1 MAKPETQPNLM
12 RRGGKHNNM
21 KEKLVILILALA
33 ILFACNNQP
42 NETADSIYINGKIY
56 TVNEAQP
63 WAEAVAIKDGKFIKV
78 GATDDI
84 ERLIGENTEV
94 VDLKGQF
101 VMPGIV
107 DMHAHPFTGVDMGI
121 GGLNLNSPGDA
132 EAIIQDIKNYVEANP
147 DKDVILGGNWN
158 VGGTFEN
165 DSPDKKVLDEIA
177 PNIPIFILSQSGHSA
192 WVNSK
197 ALELA
202 GIDENFQNEGAYI
215 FDRYE
220 GTNEPSGTARDM
232 AMAKIMSALHYL
244 SPEEFA
250 PFLKTE
256 LDRYTKNGVTAIQPA
271 EGSPS
276 WLLGAAIL
284 EKEDN
289 LDVRLFPALDWL
301 TSQLRSLD
309 DGESLAFID
318 DWEEYQTEL
327 IKPHYVKIFA
337 DGSADAHTLLLSEV
351 YADDS
356 KTHGSMFLSF
366 EEYRKAILDYHSKDI
381 SVHVHV
387 LGDSSAT
394 KIIDIFEEA
403 ELTYPN
409 SKGTLHFGHA
419 PFVQEKDLDRLAK
432 LKKVTVNF
440 SPMLA
445 IPHPQ
450 MDLFIKTPLGE
461 ERYQQQYPVKSTLN
475 RGVTVGFGSDFPSSL
490 VPNPE
495 SFYYMQGWVTRAVPG
510 ESERGTQNIANAI
523 SVEEAIK
530 GFTLGG
536 AQALGHGY
544 SSVFGSIEVGKSA
557 DMVILTQNLLEIE
570 TTEIYKTKVQ
580 KTIFRGNRVYSS
592 K

>member
-1 MAKPETQPNLM
+1 
-12 RRGGKHNNM
+12 M
-21 KEKLVILILALA
+21 KLTWNILLTVIFLSLLVS
-33 ILFACNNQP
+33 CSKY
-42 NETADSIYINGKIY
+42 ETADVIYKNGKIY
-56 TVNEAQP
+56 TVNEAKP

-78 GATDDI
+78 GFNVDVEAFVGKSTKVI
-84 ERLIGENTEV
+84 ELEG
-94 VDLKGQF
+94 KF

-121 GGLNLNSPGDA
+121 GGISLNTPGNP
-132 EAIIQDIKNYVEANP
+132 EKIINDIKNYVQANP

-158 VGGTFEN
+158 VGGTFKN
-165 DSPDKKVLDEIA
+165 DSPDKKILDEIA
-177 PNIPIFILSQSGHSA
+177 PDVPIFLLSQSGHSA

-202 GIDENFQNEGAYI
+202 GVDENYQNEGAYI

-232 AMAKIMSALHYL
+232 GMAIIMSALHYL

-256 LDRYTKNGVTAIQPA
+256 IERYTKNGITAIQPA

-284 EKEDN
+284 EKENN
-289 LDVRLFPALDWL
+289 LNVRLFPALDWL
-301 TSQLRSLD
+301 TSQLRALD
-309 DGESLAFID
+309 DEKTLAFID
-318 DWEEYQTEL
+318 DWESYQTEL
-327 IKPHYVKIFA
+327 IKPHYLKIFA

-351 YADDS
+351 YADDPS
-356 KTHGSMFLSF
+356 TKGSMFLPF
-366 EEYRKAILDYHSKDI
+366 EDYRKGILEFHSKGI
-381 SVHVHV
+381 SVHVHT
-387 LGDSSAT
+387 LGDGSAT
-394 KIIDIFEEA
+394 RIIDIFEEA
-403 ELTYPN
+403 EKLYPN

-450 MDLFIKTPLGE
+450 MDLFLKTPFGE
-461 ERYQQQYPVKSTLN
+461 ERYQQQYPVKSTLD
-475 RGVTVGFGSDFPSSL
+475 RGITVGFGSDFPSSL
-490 VPNPE
+490 VPDPE
-495 SFYYMQGWVTRAVPG
+495 SFYYMQGWVTREVPDQP
-510 ESERGTQNIANAI
+510 ELGTMNKENAI
-523 SVEEAIK
+523 SVEQVIK

-536 AQALGHGY
+536 AQALGNNY
-544 SSVFGSIEVGKSA
+544 DQEFGSIEEGKSA
-557 DMVILTQNLLEIE
+557 DMIVLDRNLLDISNSD
-570 TTEIYKTKVQ
+570 IHNTKVAT
-580 KTIFRGNRVYSS
+580 TIFRGKVVYQAN
-592 K
+592 

>member
-1 MAKPETQPNLM
+1 
-12 RRGGKHNNM
+12 M
-21 KEKLVILILALA
+21 KLTRN
-33 ILFACNNQP
+33 ILFTVIFLFLLVSCSKQ
-42 NETADSIYINGKIY
+42 ETADTIYINGKIY
-56 TVNEAQP
+56 TVNEAQL

-78 GATDDI
+78 GSNA
-84 ERLIGENTEV
+84 EVEVLSGENTKV
-94 VDLKGQF
+94 IDLNGQF

-121 GGLNLNSPGDA
+121 GGISLNTPGNP
-132 EAIIQDIKNYVEANP
+132 EEIINDIKNYVQANP

-158 VGGTFEN
+158 VGGTFKN
-165 DSPDKKVLDEIA
+165 DSPDKKILDEIA
-177 PNIPIFILSQSGHSA
+177 PDVPIFLLSQSGHSA

-202 GIDENFQNEGAYI
+202 GVDENYQNEGAYI

-232 AMAKIMSALHYL
+232 GMAIIMRALHYL

-250 PFLKTE
+250 PYLKKE
-256 LDRYTKNGVTAIQPA
+256 FERYTKNGVTAIQPA

-284 EKEDN
+284 EKEN
-289 LDVRLFPALDWL
+289 ELDVRLFPALDWL
-301 TSQLRSLD
+301 TSQLRALND
-309 DGESLAFID
+309 EKTLAFID
-318 DWEEYQTEL
+318 DWESYQTEL

-351 YADDS
+351 YADDPS
-356 KTHGSMFLSF
+356 TKGSMFLPF
-366 EEYRKAILDYHSKDI
+366 EDYRKAILEFHSNDI
-381 SVHVHV
+381 SVHVHT
-387 LGDSSAT
+387 LGDGSAT
-394 KIIDIFEEA
+394 QIIDIFEEA
-403 ELTYPN
+403 EKLYPN

-450 MDLFIKTPLGE
+450 MDLFLKTPFGE
-461 ERYQQQYPVKSTLN
+461 ERYQQQYPVKSTLD
-475 RGVTVGFGSDFPSSL
+475 RGITVGFGSDFPSSL
-490 VPNPE
+490 VPDPD
-495 SFYYMQGWVTRAVPG
+495 SFYYMQGWVTREVPG
-510 ESERGTQNIANAI
+510 KPELGTMNNENAI
-523 SVEEAIK
+523 SVEQVIK

-536 AQALGHGY
+536 AQALGNNY
-544 SSVFGSIEVGKSA
+544 DQEFGSIEEGKSA
-557 DMVILTQNLLEIE
+557 DMIVLDRNLLDISSSD
-570 TTEIYKTKVQ
+570 IHNTKVAT
-580 KTIFRGNRVYSS
+580 TIFRGKVVYQAN
-592 K
+592 

>member
-1 MAKPETQPNLM
+1 MHKIYF
-12 RRGGKHNNM
+12 
-21 KEKLVILILALA
+21 ILLFPT
-33 ILFACNNQP
+33 ILFFTGCNGDQSDQF
-42 NETADSIYINGKIY
+42 ADTIYTNGKIY
-56 TVNEAQP
+56 TVNENQP

-78 GATDDI
+78 GSNSEI
-84 ERLIGENTEV
+84 EVLSGENTKVIE
-94 VDLKGQF
+94 LNGQF

-121 GGLNLNSPGDA
+121 GGINLNTPGNP
-132 EAIIQDIKNYVEANP
+132 EEIINDIKNYVQANP

-158 VGGTFEN
+158 VGGTFKN
-165 DSPDKKVLDEIA
+165 DSPDKKILDEITSDV
-177 PNIPIFILSQSGHSA
+177 PMFLLSQSGHSA

-202 GIDENFQNEGAYI
+202 GIDENYKNEGAYI

-232 AMAKIMSALHYL
+232 GMAKIMSALHYL

-250 PFLKTE
+250 PYLKKE
-256 LDRYTKNGVTAIQPA
+256 FERYTKNGVTAIQPA

-284 EKEDN
+284 EKEN
-289 LDVRLFPALDWL
+289 ELDVRLFPALDWL
-301 TSQLRSLD
+301 TSQLRALND
-309 DGESLAFID
+309 EKTLAFID
-318 DWEEYQTEL
+318 DWESYQTEL

-351 YADDS
+351 YADDPS
-356 KTHGSMFLSF
+356 TKGSMFLPF
-366 EEYRKAILDYHSKDI
+366 EDYRKAILEFHSNDI
-381 SVHVHV
+381 SVHVHT
-387 LGDSSAT
+387 LGDGSAT
-394 KIIDIFEEA
+394 QIIDIFEEA
-403 ELTYPN
+403 EKLYPN

-450 MDLFIKTPLGE
+450 MDLFLKIPFGE
-461 ERYQQQYPVKSTLN
+461 ERYQQQYPVKSTLD
-475 RGVTVGFGSDFPSSL
+475 RGITVGFGSDFPSSL
-490 VPNPE
+490 VPDPE
-495 SFYYMQGWVTRAVPG
+495 SFFYMQGWVTREVPG
-510 ESERGTQNIANAI
+510 QPELGTMNKENAI
-523 SVEEAIK
+523 SVAQAIK

-536 AQALGHGY
+536 AKALGNDY
-544 SSVFGSIEVGKSA
+544 DQVFGSIEEGKSA
-557 DMVILTQNLLEIE
+557 DMIVLDRNLLEIS
-570 TTEIYKTKVQ
+570 TSDIHNTKVAT
-580 KTIFRGNRVYSS
+580 TIFRGKVVYQAN
-592 K
+592 